1 MVGKPSKIEKKV
13 KVKTQSSEEKQPLLV
28 LQELKKEEAAL
39 IEEKRGLA
47 ALEERLQLKASEE
60 IEVKER
66 SVQTLK
72 SEVAELKRQCEEF
85 GSSLKII
92 ELPI

>member
-1 MVGKPSKIEKKV
+1 MVEKPGKNEKKV

-39 IEEKRGLA
+39 MEEKRDLA
-47 ALEERLQLKASEE
+47 TLKERLQLKTSEE
-60 IEVKER
+60 IQVKEQ
-66 SVQTLK
+66 SVQTLT

-85 GSSLKII
+85 ESSL
-92 ELPI
+92 